1 MHFKFYINLID
12 IQFEDFEKINED
24 LFHFFTHMI
33 YKGIYTYKLQTNKET
48 IQNQLTKLVQS
59 IKRLQ
64 ARNQV
69 SDWSKKSACQ
79 HS

>member
-33 YKGIYTYKLQTNKET
+33 YKGIYTYKL
-48 IQNQLTKLVQS
+48 
-59 IKRLQ
+59 
-64 ARNQV
+64 
-69 SDWSKKSACQ
+69 
-79 HS
+79 